1 MLGRGRGR
9 SGVGAGGGPKS
20 AVTVNRRWLFSS
32 SSMVRAPR
40 FVGTFPTTVNLS
52 GVSSCTTVSVPSP
65 FEANASPVPASN
77 RDGTLT
83 VVHERSEE
91 HTSELQSPMYL
102 VCRLLL
108 EKKNRK

>member
-9 SGVGAGGGPKS
+9 SAAGAGGGPKS
-20 AVTVNRRWLFSS
+20 AVTVNRRWLLSS

-65 FEANASPVPASN
+65 FEANG
-77 RDGTLT
+77 DGTLT
-83 VVHERSEE
+83 VVHEDTPDKFTVVGNVPTKRGAR
-91 HTSELQSPMYL
+91 TM
-102 VCRLLL
+102 
-108 EKKNRK
+108 